1 LQAFYERLR
10 ARRGHGIA
18 VVVAARKLT
27 VLLWCL
33 LTRGEEQYAH
43 QQPSLTGKKLR
54 RLELTA
60 GAKRY
65 DTKAAGIWST
75 NQAMR
80 EAERSPCRPKRPT
93 CGWSKTG
100 KRPRRAK
107 RWARA

>member
-1 LQAFYERLR
+1 
-10 ARRGHGIA
+10 
-18 VVVAARKLT
+18 

-33 LTRGEEQYAH
+33 LTRGEEQYAQQ
-43 QQPSLTGKKLR
+43 QQPSLTAKRLR

-60 GAKRY
+60 DAKRY

-80 EAERSPCRPKRPT
+80 EAERSPCMPKRPT

-100 KRPRRAK
+100 KRPAPSKKVGASVTPERITNAP
-107 RWARA
+107 